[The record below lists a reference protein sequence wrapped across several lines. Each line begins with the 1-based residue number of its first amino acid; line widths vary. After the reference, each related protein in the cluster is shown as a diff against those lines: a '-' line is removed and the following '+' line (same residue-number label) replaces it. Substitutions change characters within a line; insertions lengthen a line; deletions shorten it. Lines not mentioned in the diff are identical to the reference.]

1 MPNQELIPH
10 LFRTEYSKIVAVLC
24 KTFGLAHIALAE
36 DIASDTFLKATET
49 WSLKGIPEHPKAW
62 LYQVAKNKA
71 KDGFRRE
78 RLFREKIKPS
88 LMHANNSTE
97 EIPIDLSESNIKDS
111 QLQMLFAVCN
121 PLISVESQIA
131 MALRIL
137 CGFGI
142 EEIAKAFLSKK
153 ETINKRLQRAKEKLR
168 KENITLGI
176 PSEKE
181 MEGRMNNVLS
191 VLYLLYNEGYYSTTS
206 EKNLRKELCIEA
218 MRLTYLVLNYPP
230 TNSAQANALMS
241 LFCFHASRFEARTN
255 ERGEQII
262 YAEQNRAEWDQE
274 LIEKGQQFL
283 HKSSNGN
290 QVTEYHIEA
299 IIAYYHAQT
308 EETGDKWEHILQL
321 YNQLLQLKYS
331 PVIALNRTYALS
343 KARGKEKALSE
354 ALKINL
360 KDNHLYHLLLAELYS
375 GIDTNLQRTHLE
387 TALKLVTTEHERQTI
402 VRKIKE
408 ITV

>member
-1 MPNQELIPH
+1 MSNQELIPH

-49 WSLKGIPEHPKAW
+49 WGLKGTPEHPKAW

-78 RLFREKIKPS
+78 LLFREKIRPS
-88 LMHANNSTE
+88 LIHSNNTLD
-97 EIPIDLSESNIKDS
+97 EIAIDLSEPNIKDS

-121 PLISVESQIA
+121 PLISVEGQIA

-142 EEIAKAFLSKK
+142 EEIAKAFLSNK
-153 ETINKRLQRAKEKLR
+153 ETINKRLQRAKEKFR
-168 KENITLGI
+168 TQKITLEI

-191 VLYLLYNEGYYSTTS
+191 VLYLLYNEGYYATTS
-206 EKNLRKELCIEA
+206 EKSLRKELCIEA
-218 MRLTYLVLNYPP
+218 MRLAYLVLNYPP
-230 TNSAQANALMS
+230 TNSPQANALMS

-255 ERGEQII
+255 EQGEQVM
-262 YAEQNRAEWDQE
+262 YAEQNRAEWNQE
-274 LIEKGQQFL
+274 LVQKGREFL
-283 HKSSNGN
+283 HKSSNGK
-290 QVTEYHIEA
+290 VITEYHLEA
-299 IIAYYHAQT
+299 IIAYHHAQI
-308 EETGDKWEHILQL
+308 EESENKWEHILQL

-331 PVIALNRTYALS
+331 PIIALNRTYALS
-343 KARGKEKALSE
+343 KARGKEKALTE

-360 KDNHLYHLLLAELYS
+360 KDNPLYHLLLAELYT
-375 GIDTNLQRTHLE
+375 GIDPDLQRTHLE
-387 TALKLVTTEHERQTI
+387 AALQLTTSEHERQTI
-402 VRKIKE
+402 LRKIADLDS
-408 ITV
+408 